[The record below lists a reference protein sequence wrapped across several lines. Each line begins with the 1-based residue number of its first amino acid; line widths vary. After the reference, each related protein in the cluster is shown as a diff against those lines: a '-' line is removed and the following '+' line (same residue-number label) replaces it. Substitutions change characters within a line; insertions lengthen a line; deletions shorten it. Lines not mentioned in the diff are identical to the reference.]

1 MSPRP
6 AGGGGVVLEEG
17 AAHVL
22 PPGHGAEAAV
32 PRVVAI
38 VPDGVERRRPKEGG
52 EVGLGEEGAVARA
65 LDPEVGAVGVGRVA
79 EGP

>member
-1 MSPRP
+1 MAPRP
-6 AGGGGVVLEEG
+6 AGGGDVVLEEG
-17 AAHVL
+17 AAVL
-22 PPGHGAEAAV
+22 PPGHGPEAAV

-38 VPDGVERRRPKEGG
+38 VPDGVERRRPQEGG

-65 LDPEVGAVGVGRVA
+65 LDPEGGAVDVERVA